1 MKTFKKN
8 DMIKYIDEKSSL
20 IEALI
25 KDGWAEVKEFVE
37 EVKEEIEEEI
47 EEIKAKRGR
56 KPKGE

>member
-25 KDGWAEVKEFVE
+25 KDGWAEVKE
-37 EVKEEIEEEI
+37 
-47 EEIKAKRGR
+47 
-56 KPKGE
+56 